1 MSSQT
6 ELQSTSY
13 LYGSNAAYVEE
24 LYEMYLDNP
33 SSVPAEWGEYFDKL
47 QHQPATDGREA
58 TRDQAHGPIIQSFA
72 ERAKSNTLTT
82 HTANPDLSVA
92 MKQVSVQSL
101 VAAYRSLGLRIA
113 TLDPLKRRERP
124 SVAELDPSF
133 YGLTEADLDQVYSA
147 TNTYFTKSDTMTLR
161 DMLKALRDTYCHS
174 IGAEFM
180 HIADPVAKRWIQER
194 LESVHGRMDF
204 STDQKRNILKQLTEA
219 EGLERFLHTKYVG
232 QKRFSLEGGESF
244 IACMDEVVNH
254 GGDLGVQEIV
264 VGMAHRGR
272 LNMLV
277 NVMGKMPADLFA
289 EFEGKHAENI
299 TDGDVK
305 YHNGFSSDLST
316 RGGPVHLSLAF
327 NPSHLEIVN
336 PVVEGSTRARQ
347 DRRNDHTGSQVL
359 PVLVHGD
366 AAFAGQGV
374 VMETLNMAQTRG
386 YGTGGTLH
394 IVINNQI
401 GFTTSDPR
409 DARSTLYCTDV
420 VKMID
425 APVFHVNADDPEAVV
440 FVTQL
445 AMDYRHKFRHDVV
458 IDIVCYRKLGHNEQ
472 DTPSL
477 TQPLMYKAVA
487 VHPGT
492 RKFYADK
499 LVAQGVLTPD
509 EPDEMVKAYRRL
521 MEDGQS
527 TVEPVLT
534 DYKNK
539 YAIDWTPFLNAKWTD
554 HADTA
559 IPLAELTRLGEKI
572 TTLPEDFNA
581 HQLVKRMLKDRRA
594 MAHGELNVDWG
605 MGEHLAFA
613 SLVANG
619 YAIRMTGQDSG
630 RGTFVHRHAVLH
642 DQDRERWD
650 DGTYIP
656 LQNVTENQA
665 DFTVIDSV
673 LSEEAVLG
681 FEYGYASA
689 EPNILT
695 IWEAQFG
702 DFVNGAQV
710 VIDQFITSGEAKWG
724 RHCGLTL
731 MLPHGYEGQG
741 PEHSSARIERFLQ
754 LCADNNIQVIQ
765 PTTGAQIFHVLRRQM
780 LRPFRKPLVLLTP
793 KSLLRN
799 KAATSPLTDLA
810 EGRFMPVIGETND
823 SIQAEKVKRVLACS
837 GKVYYDLI
845 NARTERER
853 EDVAIIRV
861 EQLYPF
867 AHKAFQEEVRKY
879 PNATDLVWVQDEPQN
894 QGPWFYIQHHLVEN
908 MNANQKLSYA
918 GRAASASPAVGYLAK
933 HNEQQ
938 KALIEQAFAENLKG
952 FSLVK

>member
-1 MSSQT
+1 MSSQK
-6 ELQSTSY
+6 ELLSNSY
-13 LYGSNAAYVEE
+13 LFGSNAPYVEE
-24 LYEMYLDNP
+24 LYESYLDNP
-33 SSVPAEWGEYFDKL
+33 GSVADQWREYFDQL
-47 QHQPATDGREA
+47 QHQPATDGRDS
-58 TRDQAHGPIIQSFA
+58 TRDQAHAPIVESFA
-72 ERAKSNTLTT
+72 QRAKANAFLTS
-82 HTANPDLSVA
+82 AQAPDLTVA
-92 MKQVSVQSL
+92 MKQVSIQSMI
-101 VAAYRSLGLRIA
+101 AAYRSLGARIA
-113 TLDPLKRRERP
+113 DLDPLKRSERP
-124 SVAELDPSF
+124 SIPELDPAF

-147 TNTYFTKSDTMTLR
+147 TNTYFTKADTMTLR
-161 DMLKALRDTYCHS
+161 DMLKALRDTYS
-174 IGAEFM
+174 RSVGAEFM
-180 HIADPVAKRWIQER
+180 YISDPVVKRWIQQR
-194 LESVHGRMDF
+194 LESVHGTGSF
-204 STDQKRNILKQLTEA
+204 NVDQKRNILQQLTEA

-254 GGDLGVQEIV
+254 AGENGVQEII

-277 NVMGKMPADLFA
+277 NIMGKMPGDLFA
-289 EFEGKHAENI
+289 EFEGRHAEGL

-336 PVVEGSTRARQ
+336 PVVEGSVRARQ
-347 DRRNDHTGSQVL
+347 DRRSDEDGSQVL

-374 VMETLNMAQTRG
+374 VMETLNLAQTRG

-409 DARSTLYCTDV
+409 DTRSTLYCTDV
-420 VKMID
+420 VKMIE
-425 APVFHVNADDPEAVV
+425 APVFHVNGDDPEAVV

-445 AMDYRHKFRHDVV
+445 ALDFRREFKHDVV
-458 IDIVCYRKLGHNEQ
+458 VDIVCFRKLGHNEQ
-472 DTPSL
+472 DTPSM
-477 TQPLMYKAVA
+477 TQPLMYKKIGQ
-487 VHPGT
+487 HNGT
-492 RKFYADK
+492 RKLYADK
-499 LVAQGVLTPD
+499 LVAQGILSEN
-509 EPDEMVKAYRRL
+509 EPEDLVKAYRQL
-521 MEDGQS
+521 MEDGKR

-539 YAIDWTPFLNAKWTD
+539 YATDWSAFLGAKWTD
-554 HADTA
+554 QADTA
-559 IPLAELTRLGEKI
+559 LPMSELTRIGEKL
-572 TTLPEDFNA
+572 TTVPEGFTV
-581 HQLVKRMLKDRRA
+581 HPLVNRMLNDRRA
-594 MAHGELNVDWG
+594 MARGEAQVDWG

-613 SLVANG
+613 TLVNNG
-619 YAIRMTGQDSG
+619 YAIRITGQDSG
-630 RGTFVHRHAVLH
+630 RGTFTHRHAVLH
-642 DQDRERWD
+642 DQKRERWN

-656 LQNVTENQA
+656 LQNVSEGQA
-665 DFTVIDSV
+665 NFTVIDSV
-673 LSEEAVLG
+673 LSEEAVLA

-702 DFVNGAQV
+702 DFANGAQV

-754 LCADNNIQVIQ
+754 LCADNNIQVVQ
-765 PTTGAQIFHVLRRQM
+765 PTNGAQIFHVLRRQM
-780 LRPFRKPLVLLTP
+780 IRPFRKPLVIMTP

-799 KAATSPLTDLA
+799 KDATSPLSDLA
-810 EGRFMPVIGETND
+810 EGHFMPVIGETD
-823 SIQAEKVKRVLACS
+823 QAIDAAAVKRVLACS
-837 GKVYYDLI
+837 GKVYYDLV
-845 NARTERER
+845 NHRKELERN
-853 EDVAIIRV
+853 DIAIIRV

-867 AHKAFQEEVRKY
+867 AHKAFQAELAKYSNAKEVI
-879 PNATDLVWVQDEPQN
+879 WVQDEPQN
-894 QGPWFYIQHHLVEN
+894 QGAWFYVQHHIYEN
-908 MNANQKLSYA
+908 MTEGQKLGYA

-933 HNEQQ
+933 HQEQH
-938 KALIEQAFAENLKG
+938 KALLEQAFGARKG
-952 FSLVK
+952 FMLTK